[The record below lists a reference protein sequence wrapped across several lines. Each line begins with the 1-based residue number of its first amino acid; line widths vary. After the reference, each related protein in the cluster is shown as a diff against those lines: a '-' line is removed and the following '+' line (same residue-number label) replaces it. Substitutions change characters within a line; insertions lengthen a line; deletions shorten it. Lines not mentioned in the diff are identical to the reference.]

1 MWPAVIFAASRNDN
15 VKGRTRTLDDSIRT
29 KNGFNQSGAP
39 SGRKC
44 AVVAL
49 GLNINLEIINLSHS
63 GRPKDRVI
71 IRWLDRLKQ
80 YGTKPIRFR
89 EIISINVEETINVIP
104 LRDEDKVRASWEYI
118 TSIVNMKIAKRR
130 ELLVN
135 NEASI
140 IAISIGVN
148 SKNTD
153 LIGSRVLEI
162 CGSNVE
168 KISGIMQNS
177 GTTYLRLWRSLVYL
191 T

>member
-1 MWPAVIFAASRNDN
+1 
-15 VKGRTRTLDDSIRT
+15 
-29 KNGFNQSGAP
+29 
-39 SGRKC
+39 
-44 AVVAL
+44 
-49 GLNINLEIINLSHS
+49 
-63 GRPKDRVI
+63 
-71 IRWLDRLKQ
+71 
-80 YGTKPIRFR
+80 
-89 EIISINVEETINVIP
+89 VIP

-118 TSIVNMKIAKRR
+118 TSIVAMKTAKRR

-153 LIGSRVLEI
+153 LIGSKVLEI

-177 GTTYLRLWRSLVYL
+177 GITYLRL
-191 T
+191 

>member
-1 MWPAVIFAASRNDN
+1 M
-15 VKGRTRTLDDSIRT
+15 
-29 KNGFNQSGAP
+29 
-39 SGRKC
+39 
-44 AVVAL
+44 
-49 GLNINLEIINLSHS
+49 
-63 GRPKDRVI
+63 
-71 IRWLDRLKQ
+71 
-80 YGTKPIRFR
+80 
-89 EIISINVEETINVIP
+89 IP

-118 TSIVNMKIAKRR
+118 TSIVDMKIAKRR

-177 GTTYLRLWRSLVYL
+177 GITYLRL
-191 T
+191 